1 MGGVDVGRPSIG
13 DQQMQTLRAGVGGLA
28 AWGGSA
34 LSAIRA
40 VRTRLPDQHQ
50 ETERGQGL
58 AEYALI
64 LAFIAIVA
72 IAALAFFGVQLSS
85 VLTDPVGTE
94 FSGVVSI
101 INP

>member
-1 MGGVDVGRPSIG
+1 MPS
-13 DQQMQTLRAGVGGLA
+13 LRIRGSELA
-28 AWGGSA
+28 AMCAGT
-34 LSAIRA
+34 LSA
-40 VRTRLPDQHQ
+40 VRGVRSRIPQHPDA
-50 ETERGQGL
+50 ERGQGL

-101 INP
+101 ITP

>member
-1 MGGVDVGRPSIG
+1 ME
-13 DQQMQTLRAGVGGLA
+13 TLRAGAADLA
-28 AWGGSA
+28 SLIRRKQAAFSAA
-34 LSAIRA
+34 LSRSPHHRPGAE
-40 VRTRLPDQHQ
+40 L
-50 ETERGQGL
+50 GQGL

-85 VLTDPVGTE
+85 VLVDPVGKD

-101 INP
+101 ITP